1 MASASRLAR
10 TTPCTA
16 AAMAPMTAYRTPRR
30 ASDSA
35 TSAISSAD
43 WPGALARIRR
53 YRVSR
58 RGLAGNTGMRKLRHQ
73 LAMRQKRGQPLLCGH
88 PLDVLLEAAA
98 SIVGQSR
105 FHGVM

>member
-1 MASASRLAR
+1 
-10 TTPCTA
+10 
-16 AAMAPMTAYRTPRR
+16 
-30 ASDSA
+30 
-35 TSAISSAD
+35 
-43 WPGALARIRR
+43 
-53 YRVSR
+53 
-58 RGLAGNTGMRKLRHQ
+58 MRKLRHQ